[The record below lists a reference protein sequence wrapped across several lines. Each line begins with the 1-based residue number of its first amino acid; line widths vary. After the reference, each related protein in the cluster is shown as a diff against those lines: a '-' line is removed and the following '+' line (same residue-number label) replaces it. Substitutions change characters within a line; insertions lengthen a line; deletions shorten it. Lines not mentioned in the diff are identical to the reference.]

1 MTDARRRVLIVDSM
15 LPTILT
21 GLLSDRGIDL
31 VTAGKEIPQPR
42 PPSIEHLE
50 AIFIRAHPV
59 EAFMP
64 VYSVR
69 DFDHKPY
76 GKNARRALRGGRHD

>member
-1 MTDARRRVLIVDSM
+1 MTDPGRRVLIVDSM
-15 LPTILT
+15 LPIILT
-21 GLLSDRGIDL
+21 GLLAERGIHL
-31 VTAGKEIPQPR
+31 VVADQQIPQPR

-50 AIFIRAHPV
+50 AVFIRAHPI
-59 EAFMP
+59 EAFEP